1 MIAGVVLLAVVGGGY
16 GEVNYF
22 TMEVVYV
29 CDVGCRGKYRYHV
42 TRVPTVDECLSA
54 PDNEL
59 LVNAPAL
66 DQRAVIVRQLQEVPH
81 PGSE

>member
-1 MIAGVVLLAVVGGGY
+1 MIAGVVLLAVVSGY

-42 TRVPTVDECLSA
+42 TRVPTVDECLS

-66 DQRAVIVRQLQEVPH
+66 DQRAVIVRQLQEVLH